1 MGKSDIMDHSLKILD
16 QQQIS
21 HRLDRM
27 AYQIY
32 EENFEESQ
40 LFIAGIAERG
50 YQLGAIMQE
59 KLVNITGKDVELG
72 KIKMDKKDPI
82 NGAFEMDFEHKALQN
97 QIVILVDDVLNTGKT
112 MFYAIKPFM
121 DVKLNKLQILTL
133 VNRHHLE
140 FPLAADYVGLSLAT
154 TLQEHIKVDL
164 KNGEQAAYLS

>member
-1 MGKSDIMDHSLKILD
+1 MGKPNTMENSLKILD

-32 EENFEESQ
+32 EENFEESS

-50 YQLGAIMQE
+50 YQLGSMMQN
-59 KLVNITGKDVELG
+59 KLVNITGKRVELG
-72 KIKMDKKDPI
+72 KIVMNKKDPI
-82 NGAFEMDFEHKALQN
+82 NGQFEMNFDPKYLQN
-97 QIVILVDDVLNTGKT
+97 QIVILADDVLNTGKT
-112 MFYAIKPFM
+112 MFHATKPFT
-121 DVKLNKLQILTL
+121 DVKLNKLKILTL

-164 KNGEQAAYLS
+164 RNGEEAAYLG